1 MASPQ
6 IVDNISELSALL
18 KTVYADG
25 VEQQQ
30 NLAAMLY
37 KRFGEAQIRFGGN
50 SYEFPARMV
59 NSQSVGAR
67 GYRIGLPQPII
78 NNDVTGRVRQKFV
91 YGTFDITGPDVE
103 KGKGNAN
110 AFVNTLTDKMRS
122 ITESV
127 LKDLNQ
133 QTYLDGTGVRA
144 TLASTEGGVTA
155 GLAQVDRIKYLRVG
169 MQVDFIYA
177 VDGQSLLGTNGDN
190 DPGDS
195 SGVRFTI
202 TTLNPADSNFTGA
215 PSITVG
221 KGVPIVPTTPTG
233 GARTPAATDMIVR
246 HKVLGTELTGLD
258 ALVDDGVYRPGAL
271 ILEDI
276 DRSVNPLWKAKV
288 FSNSGTPR
296 DLQLNLMQ
304 LAMDVPEI
312 VSGRRID
319 LMVGSYNARD
329 RYIQLLVPQKRF
341 VDLNLDGGFQ
351 KLEYNGRDF
360 LIDVDCQD
368 DRIYF
373 LNRDSIKKFG
383 LFDLQFVEQTG
394 GILKHD
400 SLSAGD
406 VFYGFMRI
414 IANLGVVQANANSKI
429 VDLVVDSNYI
439 MNQ

>member
-144 TLASTEGGVTA
+144 TYKGAAMGANVGN
-155 GLAQVDRIKYLRVG
+155 AQVDRIKYLRVG
-169 MQVDFIYA
+169 MQVDI
-177 VDGQSLLGTNGDN
+177 VSSTDGQTLRGNNGDN

-195 SGVRFTI
+195 TGVRWTI
-202 TTLNPADSNFTGA
+202 TALNPADTNYAGA
-215 PSITVG
+215 PSVTIG
-221 KGVPIVPTTPTG
+221 KGVPITPTNPAAGG
-233 GARTPAATDMIVR
+233 GAQASGDFIVR

-258 ALVDDGVYRPGAL
+258 ALVDDGVTNPGSL

-276 DRSVNPLWKAKV
+276 DRSLNPLWKAKV
-288 FSNSGTPR
+288 FGNGGT
-296 DLQLNLMQ
+296 
-304 LAMDVPEI
+304 
-312 VSGRRID
+312 
-319 LMVGSYNARD
+319 AR
-329 RYIQLLVPQKRF
+329 
-341 VDLNLDGGFQ
+341 
-351 KLEYNGRDF
+351 
-360 LIDVDCQD
+360 
-368 DRIYF
+368 
-373 LNRDSIKKFG
+373 
-383 LFDLQFVEQTG
+383 
-394 GILKHD
+394 
-400 SLSAGD
+400 
-406 VFYGFMRI
+406 
-414 IANLGVVQANANSKI
+414 
-429 VDLVVDSNYI
+429 
-439 MNQ
+439 